1 MDIED
6 KTKKSVA
13 PDIPGLKA
21 MESTPNKE
29 GASSPTTTDK
39 LATAP
44 DTAHFLKDQEVI
56 ATKGFTDVATKSV
69 PGGPLAR
76 MAATIARNKTTAIFG
91 GFAGTIVFIL
101 VLFGFGALTTF
112 TLTTIEKDLYGTEDR
127 VQADAEKKA
136 SKTIFKQMVCRAL
149 AGIPAAS
156 GTAGCSVKSDPN
168 DPEDQK
174 NPADQ
179 AAEEQKVA
187 DSSDN
192 GASLTQAED
201 SFDFTDPT
209 VVQRLSDQ
217 GINVV
222 KTADN
227 KFAGFTDSS
236 GNPITVSDIENNEA
250 IWDSFETAL
259 PNIDIGTIT
268 SMEPL
273 LVEHAEADFNGVA
286 DSDSGN
292 VQEEVDDTILNGAP
306 ESEISAAE
314 AENQAEAPSSTVTAA
329 EAEQSAAEVA
339 NNNAIL
345 DAADKVIENGGTESE
360 ALSAAENVNL
370 GSPLLVSSIASD
382 LCGIKKVAD
391 TSSANRKPEIMKLA
405 IRHMALLF
413 AVADQIK
420 TGHITSKAVS
430 QVMSIFMGAKGAP
443 LTVPDPDSVSVKNP
457 TTPAKME
464 TNAAALPWNR
474 SAAWLRDT
482 GDASEV
488 DTNPE
493 AANYTPDID
502 SSSLPTADAGNAI
515 VSKVD
520 TATTLVGG
528 TFVCDLENSPIG
540 TVANFF
546 GNGIQMISNGF
557 DFGASEAATVAGVAA
572 IQLFIQKELIP
583 DIVRYFTPAN
593 MFGGEDSTQW
603 MGIADMGANLGVND
617 YFRSEGAM
625 PVSNSSARSQFALA
639 SQAEQK
645 DENSKSFAYRTFALS
660 NPNSLVAKLAVDL
673 PSSRLGIFSDIS
685 NYFTSF
691 GHELTSSFAS
701 ILRVGS
707 LSADPTTLN
716 PSQDPTPG
724 IAYGITQY
732 GLPNPTKYDPIAN
745 EIYLN
750 GAITY
755 DGVTATRITML
766 GNPLNYPNAI
776 DDTSSSDVYHCFT
789 QSFDN
794 TANETSLDP
803 NGICAGL
810 GNYDY
815 NNLTPSSQ
823 TSNNDITDANV
834 AQAYCDYFSNQ
845 PGIYGF
851 DMSSCLQY
859 MPRQLNN
866 DIGHFTQYI
875 MDVHIIN
882 EYDGITN
889 QGVAASSNN
898 S

>member
-236 GNPITVSDIENNEA
+236 GNPITVDDIVNNEA
-250 IWDSFETAL
+250 IWDSFQTAL

-273 LVEHAEADFNGVA
+273 SVEHAQADYDGVA
-286 DSDSGN
+286 DSDNGN
-292 VQEEVDDTILNGAP
+292 VQEEFDDTIMNGAP
-306 ESEISAAE
+306 ESELAQAE
-314 AENQAEAPSSTVTAA
+314 AENQPEEESKTITAA
-329 EAEQSAAEVA
+329 EAEESVTEVA
-339 NNNAIL
+339 NNSSIL
-345 DAADKVIENGGTESE
+345 DAADKVIENGGTESQ
-360 ALSAAENVNL
+360 ALSAAEDVNL

-382 LCGIKKVAD
+382 ICGVKKVAD
-391 TSSANRKPEIMKLA
+391 TSSASRKPEIMKLA
-405 IRHMALLF
+405 VRHMALLL

-430 QVMSIFMGAKGAP
+430 DVMTIFTGDKSASP
-443 LTVPDPDSVSVKNP
+443 TVKDPADP
-457 TTPAKME
+457 GKME
-464 TNAAALPWNR
+464 TNEAALPWNR

-482 GDASEV
+482 GHASEV

-493 AANYTPDID
+493 APNYTPDID

-520 TATTLVGG
+520 TATNAIGG
-528 TFVCDLENSPIG
+528 QFVCDLENSPIG
-540 TVANFF
+540 SVANFF
-546 GNGIQMISNGF
+546 GNAIQMISNGF
-557 DFGASEAATVAGVAA
+557 DFGASEAATIVGVAGV
-572 IQLFIQKELIP
+572 QLFIKMELIP
-583 DIVRYFTPAN
+583 DIVRYFTPVN
-593 MFGGEDSTQW
+593 MFGGEFSTQW

-617 YFRSEGAM
+617 YYRSEGAM
-625 PVSNSSARSQFALA
+625 PVSNSTAGSQFALA

-645 DENSKSFAYRTFALS
+645 DEDSKSFTYRTFALS
-660 NPNSLVAKLAVDL
+660 NPNSLVAKIALDL
-673 PSSRLGIFSDIS
+673 PSSRLAIFSNIGS
-685 NYFTSF
+685 YFTGF
-691 GHELTSSFAS
+691 GQELSNSFAS
-701 ILRVGS
+701 IFRPGS
-707 LSADPTTLN
+707 ISADPTTLN
-716 PSQDPTPG
+716 PSQNPTPG

-732 GLPNPTKYDPIAN
+732 GMPDPTKFDPVAN

-750 GAITY
+750 STITY
-755 DGVTATRITML
+755 EGVTASRITML
-766 GNPLNYPNAI
+766 GDPVNYPNAI
-776 DDTSSSDVYHCFT
+776 DDTSKTDVYHCFT
-789 QSFDN
+789 QPFDN
-794 TANETSLDP
+794 TSNETSLDP
-803 NGICAGL
+803 ICAGL

-815 NNLTPSSQ
+815 NNLTPTSQ
-823 TSNNDITDANV
+823 TNDNDITDANV
-834 AQAYCDYFSNQ
+834 AQSYCDYISSQTNDPDFT
-845 PGIYGF
+845 
-851 DMSSCLQY
+851 MSSCTQY
-859 MPRQLNN
+859 MSGQMNN

-875 MDVHIIN
+875 MDVHVIN
-882 EYDGITN
+882 EYDEITD
-889 QGVAASSNN
+889 QGNAAISS